1 MWTYLHKKL
10 FKKSINPNPKLTPCK
25 HHMWITTPYGRVR
38 KEVFG
43 IKGDTTSNI
52 LWKWGIILFDLGVI
66 VLIIWL
72 IMRAI

>member
-1 MWTYLHKKL
+1 
-10 FKKSINPNPKLTPCK
+10 
-25 HHMWITTPYGRVR
+25 MWITTPYGRVR